1 MLYSMTDIKTKLEKS
16 LKCYEEELKVLK
28 VVDFKKNKDG
38 SYSKKM
44 ILNLPSY
51 LTEFK
56 QDMSNNY
63 KYAVLIKVGNWN
75 YIYFNDVNEFRKV
88 VDENIKTINDNIN
101 RKKVLLEKLPSV
113 YEKVK
118 EMYQDIENY
127 IVSEGFH
134 SKYSFGL

>member
-51 LTEFK
+51 LAEFK
-56 QDMSNNY
+56 QDMRDNY

-75 YIYFNDVNEFRKV
+75 YIYFDDVNEFRKV

>member
-1 MLYSMTDIKTKLEKS
+1 MLYSMNDIKAKLEKS
-16 LKCYEEELKVLK
+16 LEFYKKELEVLNDI
-28 VVDFKKNKDG
+28 DFKKNKDG

-44 ILNLPSY
+44 TLNAPSY
-51 LTEFK
+51 LAEFR
-56 QDMSNNY
+56 QNTINNY

-88 VDENIKTINDNIN
+88 VDDNIKAINDEIN
-101 RKKVLLEKLPSV
+101 KKKVLIEKLPSV

-118 EMYQDIENY
+118 EMYQDIGDY
-127 IVSEGFH
+127 VVSEGYY